1 MRAPTWIAAVAAA
14 VACSSA
20 DDPGA
25 ARFAPLAAEV
35 VRDART
41 GRVWSARDSGHEL
54 AWPDADQHC
63 RGLAVGPDGT
73 AWRLAS
79 IEELAALYDTSTEQ
93 PCGDAAICQIDPA
106 IHLSSP
112 YQWSATAPQPDR
124 RAYYD
129 FSHGSELS
137 PLIRPTLTRRVLCT
151 RDERRSSRIQQ
162 PGAGG
167 Q

>member
-124 RAYYD
+124 RAPTTT
-129 FSHGSELS
+129 S
-137 PLIRPTLTRRVLCT
+137 PT
-151 RDERRSSRIQQ
+151 EASSPR
-162 PGAGG
+162 
-167 Q
+167 